1 MNNIKLQGIDVAG
14 IEKEYSLNDFKG
26 QKVILYFYPKDN
38 TSGCTQEACDFR
50 DNINRLT
57 SFATVIGVSPDSIK
71 SHLKFKEKQRL
82 NFVLLS
88 DPEHKL
94 AEAFNVWVEKSMY
107 GRKYMGIE
115 RSTFVLDENL
125 NIIKEWCNQSRFM
138 STAMNQKAT
147 DKYAQKILWKIKVP
161 AGTKGASIE
170 SFNIEREA
178 EAEFLLQRGSDLLI
192 KNAKFNSKKRIWE
205 IDVVMDQININIDK
219 GLNNVKM
226 KVGV

>member
-1 MNNIKLQGIDVAG
+1 MKEIKLQGIDIDG
-14 IEKEYSLNDFKG
+14 KEKEYSLNNFKG

-71 SHLKFKEKQRL
+71 SHLKFKEKQSL
-82 NFVLLS
+82 NFILLS

-94 AEAFNVWVEKSMY
+94 AEAFNIWVEKSMY

-125 NIIKEWCNQSRFM
+125 NIIKEWR
-138 STAMNQKAT
+138 
-147 DKYAQKILWKIKVP
+147 KVKV
-161 AGTKGASIE
+161 KGHVDE
-170 SFNIEREA
+170 V
-178 EAEFLLQRGSDLLI
+178 
-192 KNAKFNSKKRIWE
+192 
-205 IDVVMDQININIDK
+205 IDYLFAIYN
-219 GLNNVKM
+219 
-226 KVGV
+226 